1 MKLLPGKARYD
12 LPAHFEVRAVEID
25 FRTKDEPDEK
35 HYRLVPQSTATIK
48 AARKVDDR
56 PPQDPVYYCIDR
68 DGLEIDPPPVRP
80 GKLVVRYLPPVEEV

>member
-56 PPQDPVYYCIDR
+56 PPQDPVYYCVENG
-68 DGLEIDPPPVRP
+68 GLEIDPPPRR
-80 GKLVVRYLPPVEEV
+80 GGLLVVRYLPPVEEA